1 MNQNMNQADQ
11 SGLTSAHISNQS
23 NEAPAQRPL
32 GGNHT
37 HARTGSSKLNPN
49 MKKEKDLI
57 NVRES
62 SNLAAT
68 AGNQDFVGHNKS
80 AGTAI

>member
-1 MNQNMNQADQ
+1 M
-11 SGLTSAHISNQS
+11 
-23 NEAPAQRPL
+23 
-32 GGNHT
+32 

-49 MKKEKDLI
+49 MRKEKELI

-68 AGNQDFVGHNKS
+68 AVKQDFLGPNKS
-80 AGTAI
+80 AGTAIQASRRKVVQDTIAPDVRNQMTQFQSQEKKQGDR